1 MGSKRVLY
9 ISQEIYPY
17 LPETEISLTS
27 RYLPQAIQE
36 EGNEVRIFMPRYGL
50 VNSRRNQLHEVI
62 RLSGINLVID
72 DTDHPLI
79 IKVASIQSARMQV
92 YFIDNDDFFKRKSMF
107 KPETKTSGNDNDER
121 SIFFVRGALETV
133 KKLKWIPDVIHCHG
147 LFTALAVLYL
157 RKVYNDDP
165 ALNKAK
171 IVYSVYNEDKPVEIK
186 DTLFKKL
193 AFDHIVDSDVEVMN
207 GKTDFDAL
215 TKLAVSY
222 SNGVIYD
229 NMDTVSDE
237 VKSLAESLNIPSLS
251 YSGKDKDDKEKGRI
265 YNDFYDSL
273 FQ

>member
-62 RLSGINLVID
+62 RLSGLNLVID

-107 KPETKTSGNDNDER
+107 KPEAKTSVNDNDER

-157 RKVYNDDP
+157 KKVYHDDP
-165 ALNKAK
+165 ALSKAK
-171 IVYSVYNEDKPVEIK
+171 IVYSVYNEEKPVEIK

-193 AFDHIVDSDVEVMN
+193 AFDKITDSDIEVMN
-207 GKTDFDAL
+207 GKTDFEAL
-215 TKLAVSY
+215 TKMAIAY
-222 SNGVIYD
+222 SDGVVYND
-229 NMDTVSDE
+229 AEAVSDE
-237 VKSLAESLNIPSLS
+237 TKKLVESLKVPSLN
-251 YSGKDKDDKEKGRI
+251 YSGKDKDDKEKGKA

-273 FQ
+273 L

>member
-107 KPETKTSGNDNDER
+107 RPETKTSVNDNDER

-157 RKVYNDDP
+157 KKVYHDDP

-171 IVYSVYNEDKPVEIK
+171 VVYSVYNEDKPVEIK
-186 DTLFKKL
+186 ETLFKKL
-193 AFDHIVDSDVEVMN
+193 AFDHIVESDVDVMK

-215 TKLAVSY
+215 TKLAISY
-222 SNGVIYD
+222 SEGVVYD
-229 NMDTVSDE
+229 NADSVSSD
-237 VKSLAESLNIPSLS
+237 VKSLADSLKVPSLS
-251 YSGKDKDDKEKGRI
+251 YSGKDKDDKEKGKV

-273 FQ
+273 LQ